1 MSSWFPFSISL
12 VASSTYTN
20 SWVSHECPLSE
31 AVLFWAEDLIL
42 FKMGHDVAG
51 DDVFHQFAGYAG
63 KGDGTVVS
71 CIVFF
76 SLLKTGVMLV
86 CFQSFGRVPE
96 RYEMR

>member
-1 MSSWFPFSISL
+1 MS
-12 VASSTYTN
+12 A
-20 SWVSHECPLSE
+20 SE

-63 KGDGTVVS
+63 KGDGTVVC

-76 SLLKTGVMLV
+76 IP
-86 CFQSFGRVPE
+86 F
-96 RYEMR
+96 

>member
-1 MSSWFPFSISL
+1 MS
-12 VASSTYTN
+12 A
-20 SWVSHECPLSE
+20 SE

-63 KGDGTVVS
+63 KGDGTVVC

-76 SLLKTGVMLV
+76 SLFENRCDVGLFPVLW
-86 CFQSFGRVPE
+86 QSAGKV
-96 RYEMR
+96 